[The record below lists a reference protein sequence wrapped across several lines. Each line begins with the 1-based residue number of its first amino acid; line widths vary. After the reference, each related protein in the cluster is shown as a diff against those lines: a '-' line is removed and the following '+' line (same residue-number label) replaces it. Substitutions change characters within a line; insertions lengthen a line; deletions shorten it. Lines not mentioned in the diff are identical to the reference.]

1 MNLRKTLMPLIL
13 TASLAVLA
21 ACDSSEERAEKHYQS
36 GLSYLEAGDVDRA
49 LVEFRNVFKLNGAH
63 KDARRTYAEVERGRG
78 NLREAFSQYL
88 RLAEQYPDDLDAA
101 RALAQIAA
109 DGSDWETAGRFAAKA
124 LELSPGDTGLT
135 SIRIAA
141 DYGRAIDGNDVSA
154 LLKAADEAREL
165 RRTQPDNILLRR
177 VVIDDHIRAQ
187 DYDDALRALDD
198 ALALLPDDR
207 SLRAQ
212 RLTVL
217 AALGDNAAVEAS
229 LIDMV
234 GRFPDAPEMETTL
247 VRWYVARNEFDKAE
261 AFLRKQVATDTPDQ
275 AKVFN
280 LVRFLAEQRGSDAAV
295 AELERV
301 ISSGQDA
308 PAYRSARSAFIFDL
322 GRRDEAIES
331 MRDMLKDAPASE
343 ETRHSKIG
351 LAQML
356 NVVGRSDEADALL
369 EEVLAEDPGDTE
381 ALKLKAGRLILG
393 DSVGEAIAIL
403 RRALD
408 QSPRDAQ
415 ILTLMAQAYERDGN
429 RDLMRESLSRAVAA
443 ANRAPDESLRYAQF
457 LANEE
462 KFLPAEGVLID
473 ALRIAPGNV
482 RLLTALGEIY
492 VRVQDWPRATSVAS
506 ALEALNDASAQSVAR
521 QLRAA
526 VLAGRDDTDQAV
538 KYLQGLV
545 DQGDAGLAA
554 KVAILQTHLD
564 TGDTEKARAY
574 STSLLATDPDNRDL
588 RFIDASVRNLTG
600 DPAGAEAILRDL
612 VEDDPQLLPGW
623 MALIRVVASDGTR
636 LQEASHLVD
645 TALESLPDSG
655 DLRWAKAGL
664 LERNGDFEGAIAIY
678 EDMYRANSA
687 NPVIANNL
695 ASLLSNHRSDPD
707 SIARAEVI
715 ARRLRDSTIAPY
727 QDTYG
732 WIAHLRGNHVEA
744 ISNLEQAASVLTDDP
759 IVHYHL
765 AMAYLAKDRRSE
777 ALTRFHKVVE
787 LLKPEDDRAFAIKAR
802 EEVARLESEGVTVG
816 N

>member
-1 MNLRKTLMPLIL
+1 MSLRNSLMTLVL

-36 GLSYLEAGDVDRA
+36 GLAYLEAGDVARA

-124 LELSPGDTGLT
+124 LELAPGDTGLT
-135 SIRIAA
+135 AIRIAA

-154 LLKAADEAREL
+154 LLKAAGEAREL
-165 RRTQPDNILLRR
+165 RRTLPDNMLLRR

-187 DYDDALRALDD
+187 DYDDALSALDD
-198 ALALLPDDR
+198 ALALQPDDR

-217 AALGDNAAVEAS
+217 AALGDDAAVEQS

-234 GRFPDAPEMETTL
+234 GRFPDAPEMETAL
-247 VRWYVARNEFDKAE
+247 IRWYTARKEFDKAE
-261 AFLRKQVATDTPDQ
+261 TFLRRRVETETPDQ
-275 AKVFN
+275 DKVFD
-280 LVRFLAEQRGSDAAV
+280 LVRFLAEQRGPDVAV
-295 AELERV
+295 QELERV
-301 ISSGQDA
+301 IAAHNA
-308 PAYRSARSAFIFDL
+308 PAYRSAHAAFIFDL
-322 GRRDEAIES
+322 GRRDEAIAD
-331 MRDMLKDAPASE
+331 MREMLKNALASQ
-343 ETRHSKIG
+343 ETRRSKVG
-351 LAQML
+351 LARML
-356 NVVGRSDEADALL
+356 TAVGQNGEADALV

-381 ALKLKAGRLILG
+381 ALKLKAARLILG

-429 RDLMRESLSRAVAA
+429 RDLVRESLSRAVAA
-443 ANRAPDESLRYAQF
+443 AGRAPDESLRYAQL
-457 LANEE
+457 LANEG
-462 KFLPAEGVLID
+462 KLLSAEGVLID
-473 ALRIAPGNV
+473 ALRIAPGNA

-492 VRVQDWPRATSVAS
+492 VRVQDWPRATSVAD
-506 ALEALNDASAQSVAR
+506 ALESLDDASARSVAR
-521 QLRAA
+521 QIRTA
-526 VLAGRDDTDQAV
+526 VLSGRDDTDQAV

-564 TGDTEKARAY
+564 TGDTDKARAY
-574 STSLLATDPDNRDL
+574 SKSLLATDPDNRDL
-588 RFIDASVRNLTG
+588 RFIDAAVRNLTG
-600 DPAGAEAILRDL
+600 DADGAEAILRDL
-612 VEDDPQLLPGW
+612 VDEDPQLLPGW
-623 MALIRVVASDGTR
+623 MALIRVVASDETR
-636 LQEASHLVD
+636 LPEAEQLVD
-645 TALESLPDSG
+645 RALKSLPDSG

-664 LERNGDFEGAIAIY
+664 LEKKGDIDGAIAIY

-687 NPVIANNL
+687 NPIIANNL

-715 ARRLRDSTIAPY
+715 ARRLRDSTVAPY

-732 WIAHLRGNHVEA
+732 WIAHLRGNHDEA
-744 ISNLEQAASVLTDDP
+744 IRNLEKAAAVLSEDP

-765 AMAYLAKDRRSE
+765 AMAYLAKNRRSE
-777 ALTRFHKVVE
+777 ALTSLHAAVA
-787 LLKPEDDRAFAIKAR
+787 LLQPDDVRDFAVKAR
-802 EEVARLESEGVTVG
+802 EEVERLESEGVTVG